1 MVKMKF
7 KDSYTDY
14 HSFDYLDSN
23 LDFHKFDLAPE
34 VDRVAS
40 ERVQISRNEEDT
52 VEELCEKFTMVSMHD
67 HPFVLP
73 KDLKNV
79 YEYIKR
85 NHIYTGYSGLAMSG
99 LSGVFDGLLNSFNL
113 INSNAPWNWNSVIS
127 ELGMKLC
134 DIEHQNFAI
143 KASRVADIYKAKKQK
158 QIAIIPHLEGAGM
171 IENDLDR
178 IDILYGLGIRCIG
191 LVYSES
197 NYLGSG
203 FKERKDGGLTDFGY
217 RAVERFNKIGMTI
230 DLAHVGDETSIEAIS
245 ASKKPCLITHA
256 GCRSLWETKR
266 MKPDNVLTLLAEK
279 RGVLGIEAAPHT
291 TLSERHPKHSIY
303 SVMDHFVKAVEIMG
317 IDHVGFGPDTMFGDH
332 VGMHHLFSR
341 ELGINESLLA
351 KKYEEVPFVNGLENP
366 SEFVNIVRWLVKNG
380 YSSSEI
386 EKVTGKNVLRVL
398 SETWAYGDIN

>member
-1 MVKMKF
+1 MKI
-7 KDSYTDY
+7 KNSYSGY
-14 HSFDYLDSN
+14 HSFDYLDPIS
-23 LDFHKFDLAPE
+23 DFKRFELVPE
-34 VDRVAS
+34 LGRVPSA
-40 ERVQISRNEEDT
+40 RVKISKNEEDT
-52 VEELCEKFTMVSMHD
+52 VNELCEKFTMISMHD
-67 HPFVLP
+67 HPFILP
-73 KDLKNV
+73 RELNEV

-85 NHIYTGYSGLAMSG
+85 NHIFTGYDGLAKSG

-113 INSNAPWNWNSVIS
+113 INSNSPWRWDSVID

-134 DIEHQNFAI
+134 DIEHQDFAI
-143 KASRVADIYKAKKQK
+143 KASRVADIYKAKKQN

-178 IDILYGLGIRCIG
+178 VDILYGLGIRCIG

-203 FKERKDGGLTDFGY
+203 FKEKKDGGLTDFGY
-217 RAVERFNKIGMTI
+217 KAVERFNKVGMTI
-230 DLAHVGDETSIEAIS
+230 DLAHVGDETSLEALS

-266 MKPDNVLTLLAEK
+266 MKPDNVLTSLAEK
-279 RGVLGIEAAPHT
+279 GGVLGIEAAPHT
-291 TLSERHPKHSIY
+291 TLSEPHPKHSID

-341 ELGINESLLA
+341 ELGINGSLSA
-351 KKYEEVPFVNGLENP
+351 KRYDEVPFVNGLENP

-380 YSSSEI
+380 YSSNEI

-398 SETWAYGDIN
+398 AQTWAYGDIN